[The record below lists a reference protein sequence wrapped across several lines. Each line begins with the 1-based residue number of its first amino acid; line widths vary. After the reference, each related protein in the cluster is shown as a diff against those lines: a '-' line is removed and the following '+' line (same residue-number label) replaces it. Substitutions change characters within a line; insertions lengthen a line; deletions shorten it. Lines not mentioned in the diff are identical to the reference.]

1 MQDDPI
7 NAKALQKR
15 LQSDSHQVAHATNG
29 QEVTGAIS
37 VDREFDCGL
46 MDIQLAST
54 ASRRRRCI
62 DKGHFR
68 MPIKD
73 GFHAI
78 QATRGPGTFNLLQFH
93 LKPALTIH
101 GRIPSSQSPLL

>member
-7 NAKALQKR
+7 NGKVLEKR

-46 MDIQLAST
+46 DIQFASI
-54 ASRRRRCI
+54 ASRCWRCI
-62 DKGHFR
+62 DKG
-68 MPIKD
+68 ISEC
-73 GFHAI
+73 
-78 QATRGPGTFNLLQFH
+78 L
-93 LKPALTIH
+93 
-101 GRIPSSQSPLL
+101 